1 MQTQKKTYLHIIIAI
16 IIGVVLLNAVPAVNG
31 LSEVGV
37 KVIAVFVPVLYLWL
51 TVGTDWTSWLAL
63 ALIFM
68 TGIMAPAAVYAGTFG
83 SPLIITVIGMMAFSK
98 VLVDTGVIDTA
109 VKWAMTR
116 EIVRNRPYV
125 FMIMIFVVCA
135 VVSVFMDVGAVT
147 LVFIAVIK
155 VACEQIG
162 YKKGDPFC
170 TALFL
175 GLFWITNAWNGG
187 SPLGHALPI
196 IMMNAATAGGY
207 EITFAKWMSIGI
219 PAALIMT
226 VIAIVFICLIWRPE
240 ASKFKNYDLD
250 AIKKEIK
257 PLTKQGIITIVLLVL
272 VVLYWVLPTIFP
284 SMLPAKIAAVYSTWG
299 TTLPL
304 IIAMALLCIIHIN
317 GKPITTFR
325 EMTSTSTVT
334 VLLFIGAVSV
344 LGSAISSPDTGISA
358 CLANI
363 LSPITSSIPIFA
375 VIIIAFL
382 GCIILTNF
390 ISNTVC
396 MLLFFSLVVPIAS
409 AAGQNVSAI
418 IILLCVLAC
427 FASLVPSAAITA
439 PFYFGEQYITVK
451 NSFKSN
457 IMMIVIVWALISF
470 VVFPLCNLA
479 G

>member
-299 TTLPL
+299 TTFPL

-409 AAGQNVSAI
+409 AAGENVSAI

>member
-284 SMLPAKIAAVYSTWG
+284 SMLPAKIAVVYSTWG
-299 TTLPL
+299 TTFPL

>member
-382 GCIILTNF
+382 GCIILTNL

>member
-16 IIGVVLLNAVPAVNG
+16 VIGVVLLNAVPAVNG

-226 VIAIVFICLIWRPE
+226 IIAIVFICLIWRPE

-299 TTLPL
+299 TTFPL

>member
-16 IIGVVLLNAVPAVNG
+16 VIGVVLLNAVPAVNG

-257 PLTKQGIITIVLLVL
+257 PLTKQGLITIVLLVL

-457 IMMIVIVWALISF
+457 IMMIIIVWALISF

>member
-16 IIGVVLLNAVPAVNG
+16 IIGVVLLNAIPAVNG

-299 TTLPL
+299 TILPL

-457 IMMIVIVWALISF
+457 IMMIIIVWALISF

>member
-16 IIGVVLLNAVPAVNG
+16 VIGVVLLNAVPAVNG

-68 TGIMAPAAVYAGTFG
+68 TGIMAPAAVYAETFG

-457 IMMIVIVWALISF
+457 IMMIIIVWALISF

>member
-16 IIGVVLLNAVPAVNG
+16 VIGVVLLNAVPAVNG

-109 VKWAMTR
+109 VKLAMTR

-299 TTLPL
+299 TTFPL
-304 IIAMALLCIIHIN
+304 IIAMALLCIIHID

>member
-363 LSPITSSIPIFA
+363 LSPITSILSIFA

-457 IMMIVIVWALISF
+457 IMMIIIVWALISF

>member
-16 IIGVVLLNAVPAVNG
+16 VIGVVLLNAVPAVNG

-284 SMLPAKIAAVYSTWG
+284 SMLPAKIAAFYSTWG
-299 TTLPL
+299 TTFPL

-418 IILLCVLAC
+418 IISLCVLAC

>member
-1 MQTQKKTYLHIIIAI
+1 MQTQKKTYLHIIIAL

-31 LSEVGV
+31 LSAVGV

-299 TTLPL
+299 TTFPL

-317 GKPITTFR
+317 GKPISTFR

>member
-226 VIAIVFICLIWRPE
+226 IIAIVFICLIWRPE

-299 TTLPL
+299 TTFPL

>member
-1 MQTQKKTYLHIIIAI
+1 
-16 IIGVVLLNAVPAVNG
+16 
-31 LSEVGV
+31 
-37 KVIAVFVPVLYLWL
+37 
-51 TVGTDWTSWLAL
+51 
-63 ALIFM
+63 
-68 TGIMAPAAVYAGTFG
+68 
-83 SPLIITVIGMMAFSK
+83 
-98 VLVDTGVIDTA
+98 
-109 VKWAMTR
+109 
-116 EIVRNRPYV
+116 
-125 FMIMIFVVCA
+125 
-135 VVSVFMDVGAVT
+135 
-147 LVFIAVIK
+147 
-155 VACEQIG
+155 
-162 YKKGDPFC
+162 
-170 TALFL
+170 
-175 GLFWITNAWNGG
+175 
-187 SPLGHALPI
+187 
-196 IMMNAATAGGY
+196 
-207 EITFAKWMSIGI
+207 
-219 PAALIMT
+219 
-226 VIAIVFICLIWRPE
+226 
-240 ASKFKNYDLD
+240 
-250 AIKKEIK
+250 
-257 PLTKQGIITIVLLVL
+257 
-272 VVLYWVLPTIFP
+272 
-284 SMLPAKIAAVYSTWG
+284 
-299 TTLPL
+299 
-304 IIAMALLCIIHIN
+304 
-317 GKPITTFR
+317 
-325 EMTSTSTVT
+325 MTSTSTVT

-382 GCIILTNF
+382 GRIILTNF

>member
-16 IIGVVLLNAVPAVNG
+16 IIGVVLLNAIPAVNG

-257 PLTKQGIITIVLLVL
+257 PLTKQGIIMIVLLVL

-457 IMMIVIVWALISF
+457 IMMIIIVWALISF

>member
-16 IIGVVLLNAVPAVNG
+16 VIGVVLLNAVPAVNG

-299 TTLPL
+299 TTFPL

-317 GKPITTFR
+317 GKPISTFR

-457 IMMIVIVWALISF
+457 IMMIIIVWALISF

>member
-16 IIGVVLLNAVPAVNG
+16 VIGVVLLNAVPAVNG

-299 TTLPL
+299 TTFPL
-304 IIAMALLCIIHIN
+304 IIAMALLCIIHID

-457 IMMIVIVWALISF
+457 IMMIIIVWALISF

>member
-284 SMLPAKIAAVYSTWG
+284 SMLPAKIAVVYSTWG

-457 IMMIVIVWALISF
+457 IMMIIIVWALISF

>member
-51 TVGTDWTSWLAL
+51 TVGTGWTSWLAL

-457 IMMIVIVWALISF
+457 IMMIIIVWALISF

>member
-16 IIGVVLLNAVPAVNG
+16 VIGVVLLNAVPAVNG

-457 IMMIVIVWALISF
+457 IMMIIIVWALISF

>member
-16 IIGVVLLNAVPAVNG
+16 IIGVVLLNAIPAVNG

-457 IMMIVIVWALISF
+457 IMMIIIVWALISF

>member
-284 SMLPAKIAAVYSTWG
+284 SMLPAKMAAVYSTWG

-457 IMMIVIVWALISF
+457 IMMIIIVWALISF

>member
-299 TTLPL
+299 TTFPL

-409 AAGQNVSAI
+409 AAGENVSAI

-457 IMMIVIVWALISF
+457 IMMIIIVWALISF

>member
-299 TTLPL
+299 TTFPL

-317 GKPITTFR
+317 GKPISTFR

>member
-16 IIGVVLLNAVPAVNG
+16 VIGVVLLNAVPAVNG

-299 TTLPL
+299 TTFPL

-317 GKPITTFR
+317 GKPISTFR

>member
-363 LSPITSSIPIFA
+363 LSPITSSRSEERRVGKECRSRWSP
-375 VIIIAFL
+375 
-382 GCIILTNF
+382 
-390 ISNTVC
+390 
-396 MLLFFSLVVPIAS
+396 
-409 AAGQNVSAI
+409 
-418 IILLCVLAC
+418 
-427 FASLVPSAAITA
+427 
-439 PFYFGEQYITVK
+439 YH
-451 NSFKSN
+451 
-457 IMMIVIVWALISF
+457 
-470 VVFPLCNLA
+470 
-479 G
+479 

>member
-16 IIGVVLLNAVPAVNG
+16 IIGVVLLNVVPAVNG

-68 TGIMAPAAVYAGTFG
+68 TGIMDPAAVYAGTFG

>member
-16 IIGVVLLNAVPAVNG
+16 VIGVVLLNAVPAVNG

-257 PLTKQGIITIVLLVL
+257 PLTKQGIITIVLLLL

-304 IIAMALLCIIHIN
+304 IIAMALLCVIHIN

-457 IMMIVIVWALISF
+457 IMMIIIVWALISF

>member
-31 LSEVGV
+31 LSGVGV

-457 IMMIVIVWALISF
+457 IMMIIIVWALISF

>member
-1 MQTQKKTYLHIIIAI
+1 
-16 IIGVVLLNAVPAVNG
+16 
-31 LSEVGV
+31 
-37 KVIAVFVPVLYLWL
+37 
-51 TVGTDWTSWLAL
+51 
-63 ALIFM
+63 
-68 TGIMAPAAVYAGTFG
+68 
-83 SPLIITVIGMMAFSK
+83 MAFSK

-457 IMMIVIVWALISF
+457 IMMIIIVWALISF

>member
-299 TTLPL
+299 TTFPL

>member
-16 IIGVVLLNAVPAVNG
+16 IIGVVLLNAVPDVNG

-457 IMMIVIVWALISF
+457 IMMIIIVWALISF

>member
-16 IIGVVLLNAVPAVNG
+16 VIGVVLLNAVPAVNG

-83 SPLIITVIGMMAFSK
+83 SPLIITVIGMMVFSK

-457 IMMIVIVWALISF
+457 IMMIIIVWALISF

>member
-16 IIGVVLLNAVPAVNG
+16 IIGVVLLNAIPAVNG

-299 TTLPL
+299 TTFPL

-317 GKPITTFR
+317 GKPISTFR

>member
-16 IIGVVLLNAVPAVNG
+16 VIGVVLLNAVPAVNG

-196 IMMNAATAGGY
+196 IMMNAATAGGD

>member
-226 VIAIVFICLIWRPE
+226 VIAIVFILSHLE
-240 ASKFKNYDLD
+240 
-250 AIKKEIK
+250 
-257 PLTKQGIITIVLLVL
+257 T
-272 VVLYWVLPTIFP
+272 
-284 SMLPAKIAAVYSTWG
+284 
-299 TTLPL
+299 
-304 IIAMALLCIIHIN
+304 
-317 GKPITTFR
+317 
-325 EMTSTSTVT
+325 
-334 VLLFIGAVSV
+334 
-344 LGSAISSPDTGISA
+344 GS
-358 CLANI
+358 
-363 LSPITSSIPIFA
+363 F
-375 VIIIAFL
+375 
-382 GCIILTNF
+382 
-390 ISNTVC
+390 
-396 MLLFFSLVVPIAS
+396 
-409 AAGQNVSAI
+409 
-418 IILLCVLAC
+418 
-427 FASLVPSAAITA
+427 
-439 PFYFGEQYITVK
+439 
-451 NSFKSN
+451 
-457 IMMIVIVWALISF
+457 
-470 VVFPLCNLA
+470 
-479 G
+479 

>member
-16 IIGVVLLNAVPAVNG
+16 VIGVVLLNAVPAVNG

-284 SMLPAKIAAVYSTWG
+284 SMLPAKIAAFYSTWG
-299 TTLPL
+299 TTFPL

>member
-457 IMMIVIVWALISF
+457 IMMIIIVWALISF